1 MSKKTQKRGK
11 TVEPISTIFEGPALT
26 MQQREQLK
34 KQEKAEALAKKREQR
49 RRLRVEKQQNRK
61 PADKKERVQMLVLI
75 FVLVGFVILGVLMM
89 LISHGTFGRGPKI
102 GVTYYINEALVATKS
117 ADGVTAEI
125 NQAYYTKNGGLHIGL
140 SLANG
145 MAESQH
151 PTSIR
156 VKLMNG
162 DGEII
167 TDATTAATFCYYC
180 HNPVILGGRLSGEFL
195 PDKII
200 PFEITKEEAVKKF
213 LEYVGKK
220 KFIPKAFFSKKQIES
235 LTGVYFPYWNY
246 SADVEN
252 MMQGEARN
260 VRSWITGN
268 IRYTETK
275 HYHVSRQGV
284 VSLTNL
290 TENALQ
296 KANAELARGVMPYH
310 FEKMQDFNMGYLSG
324 FMAEK
329 RDIEKD
335 GLTKSMQGLAKNYAD
350 KMMRDTIKYDYVN
363 IDNSKMG
370 FKEEKWAY
378 CLLPVWTI
386 TYKGKNGKIY
396 YYSMNGQTGEV
407 CGELPVDRKKLALVS
422 GAVSAAIFI
431 LGLLGGLL
439 T

>member
-1 MSKKTQKRGK
+1 MAVISFKCPNCDGELIFDPATQKYKCEYCVSTFTQEELDEMTPEESTEKNLGASSGY
-11 TVEPISTIFEGPALT
+11 VEEHKDAFGAEDGLT
-26 MQQREQLK
+26 ERTGTD
-34 KQEKAEALAKKREQR
+34 
-49 RRLRVEKQQNRK
+49 RV
-61 PADKKERVQMLVLI
+61 
-75 FVLVGFVILGVLMM
+75 
-89 LISHGTFGRGPKI
+89 
-102 GVTYYINEALVATKS
+102 
-117 ADGVTAEI
+117 
-125 NQAYYTKNGGLHIGL
+125 NQADAVMYTCPSCG
-140 SLANG
+140 A
-145 MAESQH
+145 
-151 PTSIR
+151 
-156 VKLMNG
+156 
-162 DGEII
+162 EII

-200 PFEITKEEAVKKF
+200 PFEITKEQAVQKF

-220 KFIPKAFFSKKQIES
+220 KFIPRAFFSKQQIES
-235 LTGVYFPYWNY
+235 ITGVYFPYWNY
-246 SADVEN
+246 SAEVEN
-252 MMQGEARN
+252 TMQGDAQN
-260 VRSWITGN
+260 IRSWTTGD

-275 HYHVSRQGV
+275 YYQISRHGV

-296 KANAELARGVMPYH
+296 KANAELARGVMPYN

-335 GLTKSMQGLAKNYAD
+335 GLTEVMQGMAKNYTD
-350 KMMRDTIKYDYVN
+350 KMMRDTIKYSHVN
-363 IDNSKMG
+363 IENSQIRFRG
-370 FKEEKWAY
+370 EEWAY

-386 TYKGKNGKIY
+386 TYKGRNDKIY

-407 CGELPVDRKKLALVS
+407 CGELPIDHKKLALVS
-422 GAVSAAIFI
+422 GGVSVAIFI

>member
-1 MSKKTQKRGK
+1 MYKKMQKRGK

-61 PADKKERVQMLVLI
+61 PADKKERVQMMVLI

-167 TDATTAATFCYYC
+167 TDAT
-180 HNPVILGGRLSGEFL
+180 V
-195 PDKII
+195 
-200 PFEITKEEAVKKF
+200 
-213 LEYVGKK
+213 
-220 KFIPKAFFSKKQIES
+220 
-235 LTGVYFPYWNY
+235 
-246 SADVEN
+246 
-252 MMQGEARN
+252 
-260 VRSWITGN
+260 GN
-268 IRYTETK
+268 IPSSFYVIF
-275 HYHVSRQGV
+275 Y
-284 VSLTNL
+284 
-290 TENALQ
+290 
-296 KANAELARGVMPYH
+296 
-310 FEKMQDFNMGYLSG
+310 GY
-324 FMAEK
+324 
-329 RDIEKD
+329 
-335 GLTKSMQGLAKNYAD
+335 N
-350 KMMRDTIKYDYVN
+350 
-363 IDNSKMG
+363 
-370 FKEEKWAY
+370 
-378 CLLPVWTI
+378 
-386 TYKGKNGKIY
+386 
-396 YYSMNGQTGEV
+396 
-407 CGELPVDRKKLALVS
+407 
-422 GAVSAAIFI
+422 
-431 LGLLGGLL
+431 
-439 T
+439 

>member
-1 MSKKTQKRGK
+1 MKANSVAIAERLGDKMAVISFKCPNCDGELIFDPATQKYK
-11 TVEPISTIFEGPALT
+11 CEYCISTFTQEELDEMTPEESTENHLGASSGYVEENVIGADAAEESDGDNGT
-26 MQQREQLK
+26 GDG
-34 KQEKAEALAKKREQR
+34 KQEEA
-49 RRLRVEKQQNRK
+49 V
-61 PADKKERVQMLVLI
+61 M
-75 FVLVGFVILGVLMM
+75 
-89 LISHGTFGRGPKI
+89 
-102 GVTYYINEALVATKS
+102 
-117 ADGVTAEI
+117 
-125 NQAYYTKNGGLHIGL
+125 YTCPSCG
-140 SLANG
+140 A
-145 MAESQH
+145 
-151 PTSIR
+151 
-156 VKLMNG
+156 
-162 DGEII
+162 EII

-200 PFEITKEEAVKKF
+200 PFEITKEQAVKQF

-220 KFIPKAFFSKKQIES
+220 KFIPKAFFSKQQIES
-235 LTGVYFPYWNY
+235 ITGVYFPYWNY

-252 MMQGEARN
+252 IMQGDARN
-260 VRSWITGN
+260 VRTWTTGD

-275 HYHVSRQGV
+275 YYHVSRHGV

-296 KANAELARGVMPYH
+296 KANAELARGVMPYD

-335 GLTKSMQGLAKNYAD
+335 GLAESMQGMAKNYTD
-350 KMMRDTIKYDYVN
+350 KIMRDTIKYSHVT
-363 IDNSKMG
+363 IENSQVRFRG
-370 FKEEKWAY
+370 EDWAY

-407 CGELPVDRKKLALVS
+407 CGELPVDHKKLAMVS
-422 GAVSAAIFI
+422 GGVSAAVFI

>member
-1 MSKKTQKRGK
+1 MAVISFKCPNCDGELIFDPATQKYK
-11 TVEPISTIFEGPALT
+11 CEYCISTFT
-26 MQQREQLK
+26 
-34 KQEKAEALAKKREQR
+34 QEELDEMTPEEST
-49 RRLRVEKQQNRK
+49 EKHLGASSGCTEETDSTGVNFDANVRNNSTG
-61 PADKKERVQMLVLI
+61 AAGKEDAVM
-75 FVLVGFVILGVLMM
+75 
-89 LISHGTFGRGPKI
+89 
-102 GVTYYINEALVATKS
+102 
-117 ADGVTAEI
+117 
-125 NQAYYTKNGGLHIGL
+125 YTCPSCG
-140 SLANG
+140 A
-145 MAESQH
+145 
-151 PTSIR
+151 
-156 VKLMNG
+156 
-162 DGEII
+162 EII

-200 PFEITKEEAVKKF
+200 PFEITKENAVKKF

-220 KFIPKAFFSKKQIES
+220 KFIPKSFFSKQQIES
-235 LTGVYFPYWNY
+235 ITGVYFPYWNY

-252 MMQGEARN
+252 VMQGDARN
-260 VRSWITGN
+260 VRVWTTGD

-275 HYHVSRQGV
+275 YYHVSRHGV

-296 KANAELARGVMPYH
+296 KANAELARGVMPYN

-329 RDIEKD
+329 RDIEKE
-335 GLTKSMQGLAKNYAD
+335 GLTEVMQGLAKNYTD
-350 KMMRDTIKYDYVN
+350 KMMRDTIKYSHVN
-363 IDNSKMG
+363 IENSQMSFRG
-370 FKEEKWAY
+370 EEWSY

-407 CGELPVDRKKLALVS
+407 CGELPVDHKKLALVS
-422 GAVSAAIFI
+422 GSVSVAILV